1 MPSEKVLQLA
11 KLGPSAFFKR
21 IDKVPAR
28 YTGKVKGLVLDWS
41 GTTADA
47 HVLAPATAFIEVF
60 KRHNVPIS
68 MEEARGP
75 MGIRKDLHIAQI
87 LELPDVKERWKKA
100 NGEYPDSSLEGK
112 DVKSIYG
119 LFEPVE
125 VESLPNYTALLPGIA
140 ESLRYLQK
148 ECGVKVGCTTGFMKV
163 MVDILLRDAA
173 KQGYVPDSSVAGD
186 QIVNNLGFRPA
197 PYMLYQNLLNMG
209 VWPIQSV
216 VKVDDTSSG
225 ILEGHSAGC
234 WTVGVA
240 AFSNYTAMSS
250 LEEWEALSEEE
261 KESKRQTGRDKLE
274 ASGAH
279 YVIDGIWQ
287 LPQVIED
294 INGRLAE
301 GDRP

>member
-1 MPSEKVLQLA
+1 MPTQKALQLA

-21 IDKVPAR
+21 SKKVPTYR
-28 YTGKVKGLVLDWS
+28 GKVQGVILDWS

-119 LFEPVE
+119 MFEPVE
-125 VESLPNYTALLPGIA
+125 IEILPNYTTLLPGIA
-140 ESLRYLQK
+140 ESLGHLQK
-148 ECGVKVGCTTGFMKV
+148 DCGVKVGCTTGFMKC

-173 KQGYVPDSSVAGD
+173 KQGYVPDASVAGD
-186 QIVNNLGFRPA
+186 QVTHNMGFRPA
-197 PYMLYQNLLNMG
+197 PFMLYKNLLEMG

-225 ILEGHSAGC
+225 IKEGLNAGC
-234 WTVGVA
+234 WSVGVA
-240 AFSNYTAMSS
+240 AYSNYTSVGSMQEWDSLSKEEQENRVQTAREK
-250 LEEWEALSEEE
+250 LEE
-261 KESKRQTGRDKLE
+261 
-274 ASGAH
+274 SGAH

-287 LPQVIED
+287 LPLVIEE
-294 INGRLAE
+294 INVRLASGE
-301 GDRP
+301 KP

>member
-1 MPSEKVLQLA
+1 MPTQKALQLA
-11 KLGPSAFFKR
+11 KLGPSTFFKR
-21 IDKVPAR
+21 CNNVPT
-28 YTGKVKGLVLDWS
+28 YKGKIQGVILDWS

-60 KRHNVPIS
+60 KRHNVPIT
-68 MEEARGP
+68 MQEARGP

-100 NGEYPDSSLEGK
+100 NGEYPDSSLDGK

-119 LFEPVE
+119 MFEPVE
-125 VESLPNYTALLPGIA
+125 VEILPNYTKLLPGIA
-140 ESLRYLQK
+140 ESLTYLQK
-148 ECGVKVGCTTGFMKV
+148 ECGIKVGSTTGFMKV

-186 QIVNNLGFRPA
+186 QVINNLGFRPA
-197 PYMLYQNLLNMG
+197 PFMLYKNLLEMA

-225 ILEGHSAGC
+225 IKEGLNAGC
-234 WTVGVA
+234 WSVGVA
-240 AFSNYTAMSS
+240 AYSNYTAVASMDEWNNLSENEKQKRVQGS
-250 LEEWEALSEEE
+250 REKLEE
-261 KESKRQTGRDKLE
+261 
-274 ASGAH
+274 SGAH

-287 LPQVIED
+287 LPLVIEE
-294 INGRLAE
+294 INVRLAS
-301 GDRP
+301 GDKP